1 MVVACRHRNDLA
13 LEGIVSLLDPLRAS
27 LLAVLFQQRLELG
40 GRTGLLGNCNYVAR
54 LNLVRRNVNALA
66 VYGEVCMV
74 NQLTSLTAGV
84 SKAHAENY
92 VVQTALE
99 LLQQDL
105 TGDALLALSLLV
117 VSMELLLEYAR
128 R

>member
-1 MVVACRHRNDLA
+1 MPSKESLA
-13 LEGIVSLLDPLRAS
+13 FSIHFGAS

>member
-1 MVVACRHRNDLA
+1 MLTR
-13 LEGIVSLLDPLRAS
+13 
-27 LLAVLFQQRLELG
+27 
-40 GRTGLLGNCNYVAR
+40 
-54 LNLVRRNVNALA
+54 LA
-66 VYGEVCMV
+66 VYDEVCMV

-117 VSMELLLEYAR
+117 VSMELLLEYAVDEFYLCFSFSCMPYSDCLR
-128 R
+128 RLCLG